1 MTTIRFNSGNISIS
15 GRRSIAF
22 FSPVLLVAAFALA
35 FAFALMSKSVRA
47 ETNSLHWRGPTAN
60 GHVGEGVF
68 PTKWSEDSVLWKVDL
83 NGRGGSTPIV
93 VSDQIV
99 LTAGIEGK
107 NNLLAFDLAGK
118 ELWKTSL
125 GDERPGKHKKASG
138 SNSSPISDGQN
149 LYAYFKS
156 GDLACCDL
164 NGKVLWQRN
173 IQTDLGEDTLW
184 WDLGTSPVL
193 TDDFVVV
200 AVMQTG
206 PSFLVAF
213 DKKTGE
219 QKWLSKREMDVK
231 SESNQAYTTPV
242 IADTKE
248 GKILL
253 TLGADYVTAHLASNG
268 KYLWK
273 VGSFNPTNHQYFRSI
288 ASPVVVGDLVICP
301 YARGG
306 NLSGVLYG
314 SGIADE
320 NRLAWQRTD
329 IGSDVPT
336 PVWAGERAYVC
347 GDKGEITCIQAST
360 GKTLWSHSLPK
371 NRNAFSASP
380 VIAGGNLYFLR
391 EDGLAFVIRDA
402 DQFELVSEN
411 QLDTNTV
418 STPVAIDGKILIRS
432 FDSLYCIANP

>member
-1 MTTIRFNSGNISIS
+1 MFFNKRESGFISI
-15 GRRSIAF
+15 GCRRSDAVI
-22 FSPVLLVAAFALA
+22 FSTFVLALFAWLDVSA
-35 FAFALMSKSVRA
+35 RA
-47 ETNSLHWRGPTAN
+47 ESDSLHWRGPNAN
-60 GHVGEGVF
+60 GNIGKGVF
-68 PTKWSEDSVLWKVDL
+68 PTKWSDASVLWKVDL

-93 VSDQIV
+93 VANQIV

-107 NNLLAFDLAGK
+107 NNLLAFDLSGK
-118 ELWKTSL
+118 ELWKTAL
-125 GDERPGKHKKASG
+125 GEERPGKHKKASG
-138 SNSSPISDGQN
+138 SNSSPISDGKHV
-149 LYAYFKS
+149 YAYFKS

-164 NGKVLWQRN
+164 KGKVIWQRN
-173 IQTDLGEDTLW
+173 LQTDLGEDTLW

-193 TDDFVVV
+193 TDDCVVV

-219 QKWLSKREMDVK
+219 QKWLTKREMDVN

-253 TLGADYVTAHLASNG
+253 TLGADYVTAHLASDG

-288 ASPVVVGDLVICP
+288 ASPVVVGEMVICP
-301 YARGG
+301 YARGA

-314 SGIADE
+314 SGIADDK
-320 NRLAWQRTD
+320 RLAWQRTD

-336 PVWAGERAYVC
+336 PVGAGERAYIC
-347 GDKGEITCIQAST
+347 GDKGEITCIEAST
-360 GKTLWSHSLPK
+360 GKTLWTHSLPK

-380 VIAGGNLYFLR
+380 VLAGGNLYCLR
-391 EDGLAFVIRDA
+391 EDGLTFVIRDA